1 MFDLAAAVL
10 DRIARSEPVSVVRVV
25 DSRGFSSR
33 EPAAAAAFD
42 HTGRIAGQIFAGAA
56 DQQLTRLVSEPTTTP
71 RIVELA
77 VTEADALGAGL
88 TCGGDVRVLIEDA
101 SAFGGD
107 FWQLMTANEPCVLVT
122 PLETTSD
129 EAVPT
134 PLATLIGRPGTPD
147 AGLTGALPADLAAEV
162 RRLLDRGSSLTSLV
176 QFESGTALVTVLWP
190 TPTVVVVGEG
200 QLAAAVVAVTS
211 LLGWN
216 TQTCRDATVQSA
228 IERLRP
234 GDAVLV
240 LSHDLPLAG
249 PALRAALLGPA
260 GYVGA
265 LGSRRTQSK
274 RRDWLAANGVPAE
287 LVDQIRGPA
296 GLDVGALTPAEIA
309 VAITAEM
316 LAVRTGRD
324 GRPLSTLDGPIHR
337 SLPAARSSG

>member
-10 DRIARSEPVSVVRVV
+10 DRIARSEPVSVVRVI

-33 EPAAAAAFD
+33 EPAAAAAID
-42 HTGRIAGQIFAGAA
+42 RTGRIAGQVFAGAA
-56 DQQLTRLVSEPTTTP
+56 DAQLAALAAEPTETP
-71 RIVELA
+71 RIAELA
-77 VTEADALGAGL
+77 VSEADALGAGL
-88 TCGGDVRVLIEDA
+88 TCGGEVRVLIEDA
-101 SAFGGD
+101 TSFGHD
-107 FWQLMTANEPCVLVT
+107 FWHLMADNQPCVLVT
-122 PLETTSD
+122 PLETSPG
-129 EAVPT
+129 AST
-134 PLATLIGRPGTPD
+134 PNAGTTLIGRPGTPD
-147 AGLTGALPADLAAEV
+147 AGLAAALPADLTDEV
-162 RRLLDRGSSLTSLV
+162 RRLSGSGSSVTSLV
-176 QFESGTALVTVLWP
+176 QVDSGAALVTVLWP
-190 TPTVVVVGEG
+190 TPTVVIVGEG
-200 QLAAAVVAVTS
+200 HLAAAIVAVTS
-211 LLGWN
+211 LLGWH
-216 TQTCRDATVQSA
+216 TQTCSDATVQTA
-228 IERLRP
+228 IEQLRP
-234 GDAVLV
+234 GDAVVV

-274 RRDWLAANGVPAE
+274 RRDWLAENGVPVE